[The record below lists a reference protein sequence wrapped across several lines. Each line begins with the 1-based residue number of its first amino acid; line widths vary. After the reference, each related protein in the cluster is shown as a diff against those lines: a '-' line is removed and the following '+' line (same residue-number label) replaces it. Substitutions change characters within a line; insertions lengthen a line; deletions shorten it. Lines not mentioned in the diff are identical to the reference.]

1 MLSEEALILIAAFGG
16 LALFVLGILELFW
29 PSRPRHPR
37 RPTARDPWR
46 RARTGPAPVA
56 KRPPERA
63 DSPPPQVAS
72 CPVEVETTAEAEPE
86 PPIERLLRSEAE
98 PVAAEQVA
106 ARAGWARRPAETRRA
121 HDAGPR
127 RDAREVSEPPPAEPP
142 EPPVPRPEPVVA
154 EPVESPPAEPAE
166 PVAAVSAPLAR
177 TSGESRE
184 SPVAPVGEESPVDRC
199 SALWEAQRYAEVAS
213 EAMAALTSAS
223 MLPMDEVAKLWGL
236 AGLAKQALGD
246 HDGARA
252 AFEEAILASSAE
264 DRPTWERHLAALA
277 LDIGRS
283 LLARS
288 QGDSGIDPEERVGAI
303 RSAITW
309 LDGGVAAVPGDAALR
324 EAAAEARRALW
335 PTYEEVVAGL
345 VQRQE
350 FHLARRLLRE
360 AMADEECPPDLQ
372 GTFRDLLAAT
382 FGGEVGQLT
391 AEAIRRMQEGKEEEA
406 VATLERAETLLAT
419 IPADGLPAKRRQ
431 ELERRLWWSYTKLGL
446 RRVEGG
452 MYEEALPPL
461 LHALGFTG
469 VGPERQEETRGALVR
484 ALEAIVEA
492 RSGLIRRL
500 ADEGDLKGA
509 SLVGDR
515 VRGFLKEAMDRG
527 VTREE
532 LATALNKAQQL
543 FERLGRPLP

>member
-1 MLSEEALILIAAFGG
+1 
-16 LALFVLGILELFW
+16 
-29 PSRPRHPR
+29 
-37 RPTARDPWR
+37 
-46 RARTGPAPVA
+46 
-56 KRPPERA
+56 
-63 DSPPPQVAS
+63 
-72 CPVEVETTAEAEPE
+72 
-86 PPIERLLRSEAE
+86 
-98 PVAAEQVA
+98 
-106 ARAGWARRPAETRRA
+106 
-121 HDAGPR
+121 
-127 RDAREVSEPPPAEPP
+127 
-142 EPPVPRPEPVVA
+142 VV
-154 EPVESPPAEPAE
+154 
-166 PVAAVSAPLAR
+166 
-177 TSGESRE
+177 
-184 SPVAPVGEESPVDRC
+184 PVGEESPVDRC

-223 MLPMDEVAKLWGL
+223 MLSMDEVAKLWGL

-288 QGDSGIDPEERVGAI
+288 QGGSGIDPEERVGTI

-309 LDGGVAAVPGDAALR
+309 LDGGVAVVPGDAALR

-461 LHALGFTG
+461 LHALGFEG
-469 VGPERQEETRGALVR
+469 VGPERQEETRGPLVR
-484 ALEAIVEA
+484 ALEAIVES

-500 ADEGDLKGA
+500 ADEGDHEAA
-509 SLVGDR
+509 SLVGDK
-515 VRGFLKEAMDRG
+515 VWGFLKEAMDRG